1 MFKIIILLA
10 AISTTGVAAFQWAAR
25 FGLLGTAARN
35 VTAQQWQAWIG
46 NTIVAGILWF
56 VWFSV

>member
-46 NTIVAGILWF
+46 NTIVAAILWF